1 MRKKI
6 VKWLLG
12 KIIIPRFVKEL
23 EETSKLYAISY
34 WEKTYP
40 DELYIKKGVLD
51 ERLLDIQD
59 SFMDGYI
66 KALHDN
72 DLKFEGGKIVKNIEK
87 YT

>member
-23 EETSKLYAISY
+23 KETSKLYAISY

-51 ERLLDIQD
+51 ERLL
-59 SFMDGYI
+59 FR
-66 KALHDN
+66 
-72 DLKFEGGKIVKNIEK
+72 
-87 YT
+87 